1 MYGMQLLVEAYR
13 QLSGTAEDGVNGIE
27 GKQTS
32 ARTCVRE
39 RHRRHIVNHR
49 DASAHRRLGIEIA
62 MATYDAKAALPNDEA
77 GPWGDSVKIAY
88 DQRDVLLYAT
98 GVGTRD
104 LRFVYERH
112 PEFSVFPTFA
122 IRWGGAGA
130 PIDRE
135 LIPNSPGPLNIDA
148 ERYLEVFR
156 TLPLA
161 GDVSVRS
168 RLIGAHPRGKGNG
181 FVECESE
188 VCDAEGNPYLR
199 MVNGSFRRGVETLG
213 DIEPFEGAGRT
224 FSEKITLPDREPDIV
239 REAPIPDNQAPYL
252 PVVRRLQPS
261 SISTRKRRVSE
272 DSTNPSSMACAPS
285 AIARTSCSM
294 RSAMATQHAFE
305 RSRYVSRPP
314 CFWAT
319 RCRFGPGTTATAARF
334 SRRA

>member
-1 MYGMQLLVEAYR
+1 
-13 QLSGTAEDGVNGIE
+13 
-27 GKQTS
+27 
-32 ARTCVRE
+32 
-39 RHRRHIVNHR
+39 
-49 DASAHRRLGIEIA
+49 
-62 MATYDAKAALPNDEA
+62 MATYDARAALPNDRA
-77 GPWGDSVKIAY
+77 GPWGEPVKITY

-98 GVGTRD
+98 GIGTRD

-156 TLPLA
+156 PLPLA

-168 RLIGAHPRGKGNG
+168 RLIGAHPRGRGNG

-188 VCDAEGNPYLR
+188 VRDAEDNLHLR

-224 FSEKITLPDREPDIV
+224 FSERVTPPEREPDVV
-239 REAPIPDNQAPYL
+239 REAHIADNQAHIY
-252 PVVRRLQPS
+252 RLS
-261 SISTRKRRVSE
+261 G
-272 DSTNPSSMACAPS
+272 DYNPLHIDP
-285 AIARTSCSM
+285 
-294 RSAMATQHAFE
+294 E
-305 RSRYVSRPP
+305 
-314 CFWAT
+314 
-319 RCRFGPGTTATAARF
+319 AARF
-334 SRRA
+334 GGFNKPILHGLCTFGHCAHLLLDALCEGDAERFRKIKVRFSAPVFLDDTLQVRAWDVDNGRALFEARVGETTVVSNAYFEWG